1 MAIEEMIN
9 QVVMQAPTVGILLY
23 IMVKQQSHV
32 DSLIERCLMKKD
44 CQDEKTD
51 VQSS

>member
-9 QVVMQAPTVGILLY
+9 QIIMQAPTVGILLY
-23 IMVKQQSHV
+23 IMVKQQVHV
-32 DSLIERCLMKKD
+32 DSLIDRLMKQD

-51 VQSS
+51 IQ